1 MRRTRKIA
9 VVMELDWPYKRH
21 YEVFA
26 GIRDY
31 AAEHGN
37 WQLVLGNYPQYEL
50 SRGEHYDGIVGRI
63 SANCYEAAT
72 QAEVPMVNVMI
83 DSPVASKVSGVQLDF
98 RAAGRLCAEHFA
110 ARGMQR
116 FAHFGFK
123 GSTASK
129 LHFEGMCEVARK
141 HGFPCSSHLVVP
153 HFAETEKL
161 WTRFVEYT
169 TKAQASWQA
178 PLGVGFAS
186 DELAH
191 AVWAICIA
199 KGWKIPD
206 QLAMVGTNNETLICN
221 AGDPSLSSIEMA
233 DRRCGY
239 EAARL
244 LDRLMRNPDLP
255 HKIHYLPPKG
265 MVLRRS
271 SDAYAVDDQAVVK
284 ALSYMAEHSN
294 RKISVS
300 DIAKSVGIGRQAL
313 EQRFRKLLHRT
324 INEELIRIRIS
335 NMKRLLV
342 EADKTIGE
350 ISDQVGF
357 GTTANMHVM
366 FKRLTGLTPIAYR
379 EKHNPDSK
387 VR

>member
-1 MRRTRKIA
+1 
-9 VVMELDWPYKRH
+9 
-21 YEVFA
+21 
-26 GIRDY
+26 
-31 AAEHGN
+31 
-37 WQLVLGNYPQYEL
+37 
-50 SRGEHYDGIVGRI
+50 
-63 SANCYEAAT
+63 
-72 QAEVPMVNVMI
+72 
-83 DSPVASKVSGVQLDF
+83 
-98 RAAGRLCAEHFA
+98 
-110 ARGMQR
+110 
-116 FAHFGFK
+116 
-123 GSTASK
+123 
-129 LHFEGMCEVARK
+129 
-141 HGFPCSSHLVVP
+141 
-153 HFAETEKL
+153 
-161 WTRFVEYT
+161 
-169 TKAQASWQA
+169 
-178 PLGVGFAS
+178 
-186 DELAH
+186 
-191 AVWAICIA
+191 
-199 KGWKIPD
+199 
-206 QLAMVGTNNETLICN
+206 MVGTNNETLICN

-255 HKIHYLPPKG
+255 HKIHYLPPQG